1 MTYDDIFNDKKVEE
15 AKNRIKELS
24 DIQQKALD
32 EDFKRNTKYLD
43 KRSLAYKK
51 AYEDNERI
59 KLKLA
64 SNTEKKLD
72 DIQKYYLKNIS
83 SFKKRQLLKQEQES
97 FKIKIENARKE
108 IKALEDIQ
116 KEFGFELTEEQDK
129 RYKKLKASLEE
140 YSNASKRIN
149 RQIRAND
156 KKIEESDNEYHKK
169 KLAKL
174 KKYEEASERLSKA
187 QLKREKDSVKTKEKL
202 QKDLDKA
209 GSSKERAQAY
219 LQYGLIN
226 LRNSINTMSGETGF
240 ETAKNIGFEAKQNLS
255 AIGDS
260 ISKSISENI
269 GKWLSSG
276 MNKINEAI
284 EDVTSHRTGIM
295 TRLQGI
301 GGGEYDYEGLL
312 DTVGSNL
319 AVSPYITQR
328 AFMQKLDEAVD
339 KGIAYNVEQ
348 RAFLNTIK
356 DDISAT
362 FDAFDSSLLR
372 LIKLQQ
378 ADSTA
383 ARLGMEAALTRTL
396 NSVFSDTSYLGGK
409 GGGGMFDT
417 ITSAIVEAE
426 SLMTRNAATE
436 FEYIVQKWMGSLYS
450 LGASDQLLSQIA
462 QGINYIG
469 TGNVQALASNSPL
482 QTLFAMSASRGGL
495 DYSDLLVKGLDAS
508 NTNKLLRSMVEYL
521 KEIAE
526 DNRNNNV
533 VKAAYGDL
541 YNMSLADMRAIT
553 SLSKSDISSI
563 YSQNMSYSDMQ
574 GSLAS
579 QFDAISKRLSTG
591 EMIKNVIDNFVYST
605 GSEIAENAISYTLW
619 QVTDLIENST
629 GGIHL
634 PAISVFGNMVDL
646 SAFTIEGMMKTGLVG
661 LATLGQI
668 GNIVSSIGNKGGLN
682 LNAWDY
688 TDMLQ
693 RGQVEEQTVGS
704 ISSTSGSTYVG
715 SSSSSDMRNSSIAAA
730 TEDSSE
736 VSEITNAGSE
746 NEYSFDD
753 WYRAILIDNNPI
765 YIKSADEYSAHD
777 IYKAMY
783 KDKTP
788 VPVTVDQDT
797 GLGAI
802 LMNLTAYMTSI
813 NRITDVNIKKVDM
826 PVPTTV
832 YKLDNKL
839 KEEIKN
845 YIKTTY
851 LDQLATELREAL
863 IGQTR
868 GLGNAT
874 IAKVCDKIL
883 NDKVDVEV
891 KNNNFDRF
899 LDIQS
904 GFVG

>member
-1 MTYDDIFNDKKVEE
+1 MIIIDYYNDVDLLKEAIASEE
-15 AKNRIKELS
+15 KRIKKLRNFTYEIEKAEQELRKARINNNKEEYNS
-24 DIQQKALD
+24 RKKDLESLKEAQEKYYRDAHKLAIQNIVKDTKFTLSEYEKIATNRLD
-32 EDFKRNTKYLD
+32 LEQRIHSKILEYTKEENYDKRKLLKEEIDLEKRELEFATKYQEFVGKRLD
-43 KRSLAYKK
+43 FSKKIDAYSAVNAKRITKEL
-51 AYEDNERI
+51 EI
-59 KLKLA
+59 
-64 SNTEKKLD
+64 EK
-72 DIQKYYLKNIS
+72 
-83 SFKKRQLLKQEQES
+83 
-97 FKIKIENARKE
+97 
-108 IKALEDIQ
+108 
-116 KEFGFELTEEQDK
+116 
-129 RYKKLKASLEE
+129 KKLK
-140 YSNASKRIN
+140 
-149 RQIRAND
+149 
-156 KKIEESDNEYHKK
+156 IEEDKLELQRRVEAGDITSAEY
-169 KLAKL
+169 
-174 KKYEEASERLSKA
+174 
-187 QLKREKDSVKTKEKL
+187 KDSINSIRKEERSINNQQALNNWGNSITKELGQTITNTINK
-202 QKDLDKA
+202 
-209 GSSKERAQAY
+209 
-219 LQYGLIN
+219 GLNQIN
-226 LRNSINTMSGETGF
+226 V
-240 ETAKNIGFEAKQNLS
+240 
-255 AIGDS
+255 AIQ
-260 ISKSISENI
+260 
-269 GKWLSSG
+269 
-276 MNKINEAI
+276 
-284 EDVTSHRTGIM
+284 DVTSHRTGIM
-295 TRLQGI
+295 ARLQGI
-301 GGGEYDYEGLL
+301 GGGEYNYEGLL

-319 AVSPYITQR
+319 AVSPYITQK

-348 RAFLNTIK
+348 RAFLSTIS
-356 DDISAT
+356 DSIATT

-396 NSVFSDTSYLGGK
+396 NSVFSDTSYLSD
-409 GGGGMFDT
+409 MYDS
-417 ITSAIVEAE
+417 ISAAIVESE

-436 FEYIVQKWMGSLYS
+436 FEYVVQKWMGALYS
-450 LGASDQLLSQIA
+450 LGASNELVSQVA

-469 TGNVQALASNSPL
+469 TGNIQALASNSPL

-508 NTNKLLRSMVEYL
+508 NTNKLLKSMVEYL

-553 SLSKSDISSI
+553 SLSQSDISSI

-753 WYRAILIDNNPI
+753 WYRAILIDNDPI

-788 VPVTVDQDT
+788 VPVTVDQNT

>member
-1 MTYDDIFNDKKVEE
+1 MIIIDYYNDVDLLKEAIASEE
-15 AKNRIKELS
+15 KRIKNLRNFTYEIEKAEQELR
-24 DIQQKALD
+24 KA
-32 EDFKRNTKYLD
+32 
-43 KRSLAYKK
+43 
-51 AYEDNERI
+51 RI
-59 KLKLA
+59 KNNEEEYKSRKKDLESLKEAQEKYYEGAHKLA
-64 SNTEKKLD
+64 IQRIVKDTKFTLSEYEKVAANKLD
-72 DIQKYYLKNIS
+72 LEQRIHDKILEYTKEQNLEKRKSLKEEIDLEKRELE
-83 SFKKRQLLKQEQES
+83 FAKKSQEFVGKRLDLS
-97 FKIKIENARKE
+97 KKIDAYSTVNAKRITKELEIEK
-108 IKALEDIQ
+108 
-116 KEFGFELTEEQDK
+116 
-129 RYKKLKASLEE
+129 KKLK
-140 YSNASKRIN
+140 
-149 RQIRAND
+149 
-156 KKIEESDNEYHKK
+156 IEEDKLELQRRVEAGDITAAEY
-169 KLAKL
+169 
-174 KKYEEASERLSKA
+174 
-187 QLKREKDSVKTKEKL
+187 KDSINSIRKEERSINNQQALNNWGNSITKEL
-202 QKDLDKA
+202 
-209 GSSKERAQAY
+209 GQA
-219 LQYGLIN
+219 IT
-226 LRNSINTMSGETGF
+226 NT
-240 ETAKNIGFEAKQNLS
+240 
-255 AIGDS
+255 
-260 ISKSISENI
+260 ISKGLNQ
-269 GKWLSSG
+269 
-276 MNKINEAI
+276 INVAI
-284 EDVTSHRTGIM
+284 QDVTSHRTGIM
-295 TRLQGI
+295 ARLQGI

-312 DTVGSNL
+312 DTVSSNL
-319 AVSPYITQR
+319 AVSPYITQK

-348 RAFLNTIK
+348 RAFLSTIS
-356 DDISAT
+356 DSIATT

-396 NSVFSDTSYLGGK
+396 NSVFSDTSYLSD
-409 GGGGMFDT
+409 MYDS
-417 ITSAIVEAE
+417 ISAAIVESE

-436 FEYIVQKWMGSLYS
+436 FEYVVQKWMGALYS
-450 LGASDQLLSQIA
+450 LGASNELVSQVA

-495 DYSDLLVKGLDAS
+495 DYSNLLVKGLDAS

-533 VKAAYGDL
+533 VKSAYGDL

-553 SLSKSDISSI
+553 SLTEGDISSI

-753 WYRAILIDNNPI
+753 WYRAILIDNDPI

-788 VPVTVDQDT
+788 VPVTVDQNT

>member
-1 MTYDDIFNDKKVEE
+1 MIIIDYYNDVDLLKEAIASEEKRIKNLRNFTYEIEKAEQELRKARISNNREEYNSKKKYLESLKEDQEKYYERAHKLAIQNVVKEAKFTLSEYEQIAANKLDLEQRIHDKILEYTKEQDLEKRKLLKEEIDLEKRELEFAKKSQEFVGKRLDLNKKINAYNAVNDKRV
-15 AKNRIKELS
+15 
-24 DIQQKALD
+24 
-32 EDFKRNTKYLD
+32 TKGL
-43 KRSLAYKK
+43 
-51 AYEDNERI
+51 EI
-59 KLKLA
+59 
-64 SNTEKKLD
+64 EK
-72 DIQKYYLKNIS
+72 
-83 SFKKRQLLKQEQES
+83 
-97 FKIKIENARKE
+97 
-108 IKALEDIQ
+108 
-116 KEFGFELTEEQDK
+116 
-129 RYKKLKASLEE
+129 KKLK
-140 YSNASKRIN
+140 
-149 RQIRAND
+149 
-156 KKIEESDNEYHKK
+156 IEEDKLELQRRVEAGDITAAEYK
-169 KLAKL
+169 
-174 KKYEEASERLSKA
+174 
-187 QLKREKDSVKTKEKL
+187 
-202 QKDLDKA
+202 
-209 GSSKERAQAY
+209 
-219 LQYGLIN
+219 
-226 LRNSINTMSGETGF
+226 NSINSIRKEENSIRKEERITSNQQALNNWGSSITKELG
-240 ETAKNIGFEAKQNLS
+240 Q
-255 AIGDS
+255 AITNT
-260 ISKSISENI
+260 I
-269 GKWLSSG
+269 
-276 MNKINEAI
+276 NKGLNQINVAI

-295 TRLQGI
+295 ARLQGI

-312 DTVGSNL
+312 DTVGKNL
-319 AVSPYITQR
+319 AVSPYVTQK
-328 AFMQKLDEAVD
+328 AFMKKLDEAID

-356 DDISAT
+356 DDISTT

-372 LIKLQQ
+372 LIRLQQ

-396 NSVFSDTSYLGGK
+396 NSVFTDTSYLSD
-409 GGGGMFDT
+409 MYDN
-417 ITSAIVEAE
+417 ISAAIVESEA
-426 SLMTRNAATE
+426 LMTRDAATE
-436 FEYIVQKWMGSLYS
+436 FEYVVQKWMGALYS
-450 LGASDQLLSQIA
+450 LGASNELVSQVA
-462 QGINYIG
+462 QGLNYIG

-482 QTLFAMSASRGGL
+482 QTLFAMSASKSGL
-495 DYSDLLVKGLDAS
+495 DYADLLVKGLDAS
-508 NTNKLLRSMVEYL
+508 NTNKLLKSMVEYL

-553 SLSKSDISSI
+553 SLTEGDISSI

-579 QFDAISKRLSTG
+579 QFNAISKRLSTG
-591 EMIKNVIDNFVYST
+591 EMIKNVIDNFIYST
-605 GSEIAENAISYTLW
+605 GSEIAQNAITYTMW
-619 QVTDLIENST
+619 QITDLIENAT

-646 SAFTIEGMMKTGLVG
+646 SSFTIEGMMKTGIVG

-682 LNAWDY
+682 LGAWGY

-693 RGQVEEQTVGS
+693 RGQIEEQTAGS
-704 ISSTSGSTYVG
+704 VSSTSGSTYVG
-715 SSSSSDMRNSSIAAA
+715 SSSSSDIKNSSIAGA
-730 TEDSSE
+730 TEESKE
-736 VSEITNAGSE
+736 VSEITNADSE

-753 WYRAILIDNNPI
+753 WYKAILIDNNPI
-765 YIKSADEYSAHD
+765 FVKSVEEFSAYD

-788 VPVTVDQDT
+788 VPVTVDQNT

-802 LMNLTAYMTSI
+802 LMNLTAYMTSV
-813 NRITDVNIKKVDM
+813 NRVTDVNIKKADI
-826 PVPTTV
+826 PVPTAV

>member
-1 MTYDDIFNDKKVEE
+1 MIIIDYYNDVDLLKEAIASEE
-15 AKNRIKELS
+15 KRIKKLRNFTYEIEKAEQELRKARINNNKEEYNS
-24 DIQQKALD
+24 RKKDLESLKEAQEKYYRDAHKLAIQNIVKDTKFTLSEYEKIATNRLD
-32 EDFKRNTKYLD
+32 LEQRIHSKILEYTKEENYDKRKLLKEEIDLEKRELEFATKYQEFVGKRLD
-43 KRSLAYKK
+43 LSKKIDAYSAVNAKRITKEL
-51 AYEDNERI
+51 EI
-59 KLKLA
+59 
-64 SNTEKKLD
+64 EK
-72 DIQKYYLKNIS
+72 
-83 SFKKRQLLKQEQES
+83 
-97 FKIKIENARKE
+97 
-108 IKALEDIQ
+108 
-116 KEFGFELTEEQDK
+116 
-129 RYKKLKASLEE
+129 KKLK
-140 YSNASKRIN
+140 
-149 RQIRAND
+149 
-156 KKIEESDNEYHKK
+156 IEEDKLELQRRVESGDITSAEY
-169 KLAKL
+169 
-174 KKYEEASERLSKA
+174 
-187 QLKREKDSVKTKEKL
+187 KDSINSIRKEERSINNQQALNNWGNSITKELGQTITNTINK
-202 QKDLDKA
+202 
-209 GSSKERAQAY
+209 
-219 LQYGLIN
+219 GLNQIN
-226 LRNSINTMSGETGF
+226 V
-240 ETAKNIGFEAKQNLS
+240 
-255 AIGDS
+255 AIQ
-260 ISKSISENI
+260 
-269 GKWLSSG
+269 
-276 MNKINEAI
+276 
-284 EDVTSHRTGIM
+284 DVTSHRTGIM
-295 TRLQGI
+295 ARLQGI
-301 GGGEYDYEGLL
+301 GGGEYNYEGLL

-319 AVSPYITQR
+319 AVSPYITQK

-348 RAFLNTIK
+348 RAFLSTIS
-356 DDISAT
+356 DSIATT

-396 NSVFSDTSYLGGK
+396 NSVFSDTSYLSD
-409 GGGGMFDT
+409 MYDS
-417 ITSAIVEAE
+417 ISAAIVESE

-436 FEYIVQKWMGSLYS
+436 FEYVVQKWMGALYS
-450 LGASDQLLSQIA
+450 LGASNELVNQVA

-533 VKAAYGDL
+533 VKSAYGDL

-553 SLSKSDISSI
+553 SLTEGDISSI

-579 QFDAISKRLSTG
+579 QFNAISKRLSTG

-693 RGQVEEQTVGS
+693 RGQVEEQTIGS

-715 SSSSSDMRNSSIAAA
+715 SSSSNDMRNSSIAAA

-753 WYRAILIDNNPI
+753 WYRAILIDNDPI

-788 VPVTVDQDT
+788 VPVTVDQNT

>member
-1 MTYDDIFNDKKVEE
+1 MNSLF
-15 AKNRIKELS
+15 
-24 DIQQKALD
+24 D
-32 EDFKRNTKYLD
+32 EDISKEEQRILKMVQSREDILD
-43 KRSLAYKK
+43 LELAIKK
-51 AYEDNERI
+51 
-59 KLKLA
+59 
-64 SNTEKKLD
+64 T
-72 DIQKYYLKNIS
+72 
-83 SFKKRQLLKQEQES
+83 KQE
-97 FKIKIENARKE
+97 I
-108 IKALEDIQ
+108 
-116 KEFGFELTEEQDK
+116 
-129 RYKKLKASLEE
+129 
-140 YSNASKRIN
+140 
-149 RQIRAND
+149 
-156 KKIEESDNEYHKK
+156 KKIEDSSIEANKKEYKKQLKELELYEKEKNRYLSLAHEQAIKNVLNDRKTQLNALEKIQAQRIKNEAEYQQVLNEYEHENNEKRQEQLGKRLKDLSEIIKIQKKEEDQAK
-169 KLAKL
+169 KLAD
-174 KKYEEASERLSKA
+174 YEEKKSKLIKASQALLLVGDKNSSKRLDIERKKLEIERKKEELSKH
-187 QLKREKDSVKTKEKL
+187 LDDGTITKEEY
-202 QKDLDKA
+202 KDTAKDIRREETRIHNQEA
-209 GSSKERAQAY
+209 ISSWGSSITKELGQVITNTINK
-219 LQYGLIN
+219 GLNQIN
-226 LRNSINTMSGETGF
+226 V
-240 ETAKNIGFEAKQNLS
+240 
-255 AIGDS
+255 
-260 ISKSISENI
+260 
-269 GKWLSSG
+269 
-276 MNKINEAI
+276 AI

-295 TRLQGI
+295 ARLQGI
-301 GGGEYDYEGLL
+301 GGGEYNYEGLL
-312 DTVGSNL
+312 DTVGKNL
-319 AVSPYITQR
+319 AVSPYITQK
-328 AFMQKLDEAVD
+328 AFMKKLDEAVD

-356 DDISAT
+356 DDISTT

-372 LIKLQQ
+372 LIRLQQ

-396 NSVFSDTSYLGGK
+396 NSVFTDTSYLSD
-409 GGGGMFDT
+409 MYDN
-417 ITSAIVEAE
+417 ISAAIVESEA
-426 SLMTRNAATE
+426 LMTRNAATE
-436 FEYIVQKWMGSLYS
+436 FEYVVQKWMGALYS
-450 LGASDQLLSQIA
+450 LGASNELVSQVA
-462 QGINYIG
+462 QGLNYIG

-482 QTLFAMSASRGGL
+482 QTLFAMSASKSGL
-495 DYSDLLVKGLDAS
+495 DYADLLVKGLDAS
-508 NTNKLLRSMVEYL
+508 NTNKLLKSMVEYL

-533 VKAAYGDL
+533 VKSAYGDL

-553 SLSKSDISSI
+553 SLTEGDISSI

-579 QFDAISKRLSTG
+579 QFNAISKRLSTG
-591 EMIKNVIDNFVYST
+591 EMIKNVIDNFIYST
-605 GSEIAENAISYTLW
+605 GSEIAQNAITYTLW
-619 QVTDLIENST
+619 QVTDLIENAT

-661 LATLGQI
+661 LSTLGQI

-753 WYRAILIDNNPI
+753 WYRAILIDNDPI
-765 YIKSADEYSAHD
+765 YIKSADEYSAND

-788 VPVTVDQDT
+788 VPVTVDQNT

-802 LMNLTAYMTSI
+802 LMNLAAYMTSI

>member
-1 MTYDDIFNDKKVEE
+1 MIIIDYYNDVDLLKEAIASEE
-15 AKNRIKELS
+15 KRIKNLRNFTYEIEKAEQELR
-24 DIQQKALD
+24 KARINNNKEEYNSRKKDL
-32 EDFKRNTKYLD
+32 ESLKEAQEKYYRD
-43 KRSLAYKK
+43 AH
-51 AYEDNERI
+51 
-59 KLKLA
+59 KLA
-64 SNTEKKLD
+64 IQNVVKDTKFTLSEYEKIAANKLD
-72 DIQKYYLKNIS
+72 LEQRIHDKILEYTKEQDLE
-83 SFKKRQLLKQEQES
+83 KRKLLKEEIDLEKRELEFAKKSQEFVGKRLDLS
-97 FKIKIENARKE
+97 KKIDAYSTVNAKRITKELEIEK
-108 IKALEDIQ
+108 
-116 KEFGFELTEEQDK
+116 
-129 RYKKLKASLEE
+129 KKLK
-140 YSNASKRIN
+140 
-149 RQIRAND
+149 
-156 KKIEESDNEYHKK
+156 IEEDKLELQRRVEAGDITTTEY
-169 KLAKL
+169 
-174 KKYEEASERLSKA
+174 
-187 QLKREKDSVKTKEKL
+187 KDSINSIRKEERSINNQQALNNWGNSITKEL
-202 QKDLDKA
+202 GQT
-209 GSSKERAQAY
+209 
-219 LQYGLIN
+219 IT
-226 LRNSINTMSGETGF
+226 NT
-240 ETAKNIGFEAKQNLS
+240 
-255 AIGDS
+255 
-260 ISKSISENI
+260 ISKGLNQ
-269 GKWLSSG
+269 
-276 MNKINEAI
+276 INVAI
-284 EDVTSHRTGIM
+284 QDVTSHRTGIM
-295 TRLQGI
+295 ARLQGI

-312 DTVGSNL
+312 DTVSSNL
-319 AVSPYITQR
+319 AVSPYITQK

-348 RAFLNTIK
+348 RAFLSTIS
-356 DDISAT
+356 DSIATT

-396 NSVFSDTSYLGGK
+396 NSVFSDTSYLSD
-409 GGGGMFDT
+409 MYDS
-417 ITSAIVEAE
+417 ISAAIVESE

-436 FEYIVQKWMGSLYS
+436 FEYVVQKWMGALYS
-450 LGASDQLLSQIA
+450 LGASNELVSQVA

-495 DYSDLLVKGLDAS
+495 DYSNLLVKGLDAS

-533 VKAAYGDL
+533 VKSAYGDL

-553 SLSKSDISSI
+553 SLTEGDISSI

-753 WYRAILIDNNPI
+753 WYRAILIDNDPI

-788 VPVTVDQDT
+788 VPVTVDQNT

>member
-1 MTYDDIFNDKKVEE
+1 MIIIDYYNDVDLLKEAIASEE
-15 AKNRIKELS
+15 KRIKKLRNFTYEIEKAEQELRKARINNNKEEYNS
-24 DIQQKALD
+24 RKKDLESLKEAQEKYYRDAHKLAIQNIVKDTKFTLSEYEKIATNRLD
-32 EDFKRNTKYLD
+32 LEQRIHSKILEYTKEENYDKRKLLKEEIDLEKRELEFATKYQEFVGKRLD
-43 KRSLAYKK
+43 LSKKIDAYSAVNAKRITKEL
-51 AYEDNERI
+51 EI
-59 KLKLA
+59 
-64 SNTEKKLD
+64 EK
-72 DIQKYYLKNIS
+72 
-83 SFKKRQLLKQEQES
+83 
-97 FKIKIENARKE
+97 
-108 IKALEDIQ
+108 
-116 KEFGFELTEEQDK
+116 
-129 RYKKLKASLEE
+129 KKLK
-140 YSNASKRIN
+140 
-149 RQIRAND
+149 
-156 KKIEESDNEYHKK
+156 IEEDKLELQRRVEAGDITSAEY
-169 KLAKL
+169 
-174 KKYEEASERLSKA
+174 
-187 QLKREKDSVKTKEKL
+187 KDSINSIRKEERSINNQQALNNWGNSITKELGQTITNTINK
-202 QKDLDKA
+202 
-209 GSSKERAQAY
+209 
-219 LQYGLIN
+219 GLNQIN
-226 LRNSINTMSGETGF
+226 V
-240 ETAKNIGFEAKQNLS
+240 
-255 AIGDS
+255 AIQ
-260 ISKSISENI
+260 
-269 GKWLSSG
+269 
-276 MNKINEAI
+276 
-284 EDVTSHRTGIM
+284 DVTSHRTGIM
-295 TRLQGI
+295 ARLQGI
-301 GGGEYDYEGLL
+301 GGGEYNYEGLL

-319 AVSPYITQR
+319 AVSPYITQK

-348 RAFLNTIK
+348 RAFLSTIS
-356 DDISAT
+356 DSIATT

-396 NSVFSDTSYLGGK
+396 NSVFSDTSYLSD
-409 GGGGMFDT
+409 MYDS
-417 ITSAIVEAE
+417 ISAAIVESE

-436 FEYIVQKWMGSLYS
+436 FEYVVQKWMGALYS
-450 LGASDQLLSQIA
+450 LGASNELVSQVA

-469 TGNVQALASNSPL
+469 TGNIQALASNSPL

-508 NTNKLLRSMVEYL
+508 NTNKLLKSMVEYL

-553 SLSKSDISSI
+553 SLSQSDISSI

-753 WYRAILIDNNPI
+753 WYRAILIDNDPI

-788 VPVTVDQDT
+788 VPVTVDQNT

>member
-1 MTYDDIFNDKKVEE
+1 MTNDLENLFKLEQERLSSLDKYKKQFEDIDNLIEALKKREKKANTERKKEINEAIQEEKKAREDLENKLNKQAKINILNQEKIALNSVEKVYIKKIIAENDYK
-15 AKNRIKELS
+15 
-24 DIQQKALD
+24 KALD
-32 EDFKRNTKYLD
+32 KFFKARTQQEKDLAEITLNATKKIIEEREKEEELAKKALD
-43 KRSLAYKK
+43 YEEKRSKLVKKAQTLREIGDKKAAKLAEAERKRLTLTAYK
-51 AYEDNERI
+51 E
-59 KLKLA
+59 
-64 SNTEKKLD
+64 
-72 DIQKYYLKNIS
+72 NID
-83 SFKKRQLLKQEQES
+83 R
-97 FKIKIENARKE
+97 R
-108 IKALEDIQ
+108 
-116 KEFGFELTEEQDK
+116 
-129 RYKKLKASLEE
+129 LEE
-140 YSNASKRIN
+140 GTI
-149 RQIRAND
+149 
-156 KKIEESDNEYHKK
+156 
-169 KLAKL
+169 
-174 KKYEEASERLSKA
+174 SKA
-187 QLKREKDSVKTKEKL
+187 EYKQA
-202 QKDLDKA
+202 QKDIKNM
-209 GSSKERAQAY
+209 E
-219 LQYGLIN
+219 LQ
-226 LRNSINTMSGETGF
+226 
-240 ETAKNIGFEAKQNLS
+240 AKNEEMFANL
-255 AIGDS
+255 GDT
-260 ISKSISENI
+260 IKK
-269 GKWLSSG
+269 GLTDAL
-276 MNKINEAI
+276 NKGLNQINVAI

-295 TRLQGI
+295 ARLQGI

-312 DTVGSNL
+312 DTVGKNL
-319 AVSPYITQR
+319 AVSPYITQK
-328 AFMQKLDEAVD
+328 AFMKKLDEAVD

-356 DDISAT
+356 DDISTT

-372 LIKLQQ
+372 LIRLQQ

-396 NSVFSDTSYLGGK
+396 NSVFTDTSYLSD
-409 GGGGMFDT
+409 MYDN
-417 ITSAIVEAE
+417 ISAAIVESEA
-426 SLMTRNAATE
+426 LMTRNAATE
-436 FEYIVQKWMGSLYS
+436 FEYVVQKWMGALYS
-450 LGASDQLLSQIA
+450 LGASNALVSQVA
-462 QGINYIG
+462 QGLNYIG

-482 QTLFAMSASRGGL
+482 QTLFAMSASKSGL
-495 DYSDLLVKGLDAS
+495 DYADLLVKGLDAS
-508 NTNKLLRSMVEYL
+508 NANKLLKSMVEYL

-553 SLSKSDISSI
+553 SLTEGDISSI

-579 QFDAISKRLSTG
+579 QFNAISKRLSTG
-591 EMIKNVIDNFVYST
+591 EMIKNVIDNFIYST
-605 GSEIAENAISYTLW
+605 GSEIAQNAITYTMW
-619 QVTDLIENST
+619 QITDLIENAT

-646 SAFTIEGMMKTGLVG
+646 SSFTIEGIMKTGIVG

-682 LNAWDY
+682 LGAWGY

-693 RGQVEEQTVGS
+693 RGQIEEQRAGS
-704 ISSTSGSTYVG
+704 ITGTSGSTYVG
-715 SSSSSDMRNSSIAAA
+715 SNSSSDIKNSSIAGA
-730 TEDSSE
+730 TEESKE
-736 VSEITNAGSE
+736 VSEITNADSE

-753 WYRAILIDNNPI
+753 WYKAILIDNNPI
-765 YIKSADEYSAHD
+765 FVKSAEEFSAYD

-788 VPVTVDQDT
+788 VPVTVDQNT

-802 LMNLTAYMTSI
+802 LMNLTAYMTSV
-813 NRITDVNIKKVDM
+813 NRVTDVNIKKADI

>member
-1 MTYDDIFNDKKVEE
+1 MNSLFDEDISKEEQRILKMVQSRKDILDLELAIKKTKQEIKKIEDRSIEANEKVYRKQLKELE
-15 AKNRIKELS
+15 NYERAKNRYLLLAHEQAIKNVLS
-24 DIQQKALD
+24 DRKTQLNALEKIQAQ
-32 EDFKRNTKYLD
+32 
-43 KRSLAYKK
+43 
-51 AYEDNERI
+51 RI
-59 KLKLA
+59 KNEAEYQQVLNEYEHENNEKRQEQLGKRLKDLSEIIKIQKKEEDQAKKLA
-64 SNTEKKLD
+64 DYEEKKSKL
-72 DIQKYYLKNIS
+72 
-83 SFKKRQLLKQEQES
+83 
-97 FKIKIENARKE
+97 
-108 IKALEDIQ
+108 IKASQAVLLV
-116 KEFGFELTEEQDK
+116 GDK
-129 RYKKLKASLEE
+129 
-140 YSNASKRIN
+140 NASKRL
-149 RQIRAND
+149 D
-156 KKIEESDNEYHKK
+156 IERK
-169 KLAKL
+169 KLEIER
-174 KKYEEASERLSKA
+174 KKDELSKH
-187 QLKREKDSVKTKEKL
+187 LDDGTISKEEYKDIVKDIKREETRIHNQEAISNW
-202 QKDLDKA
+202 
-209 GSSKERAQAY
+209 GS
-219 LQYGLIN
+219 
-226 LRNSINTMSGETGF
+226 
-240 ETAKNIGFEAKQNLS
+240 
-255 AIGDS
+255 S
-260 ISKSISENI
+260 ISKELGQVITNTI
-269 GKWLSSG
+269 
-276 MNKINEAI
+276 NKGLNQINVAI

-295 TRLQGI
+295 ARLQGI

-312 DTVGSNL
+312 DTVGKNL
-319 AVSPYITQR
+319 AVSPYITQK
-328 AFMQKLDEAVD
+328 AFMKKLDEAVD

-356 DDISAT
+356 DDISTT

-372 LIKLQQ
+372 LIRLQQ

-396 NSVFSDTSYLGGK
+396 NSVFTDTSYLSD
-409 GGGGMFDT
+409 MYDN
-417 ITSAIVEAE
+417 ISAAIVESEA
-426 SLMTRNAATE
+426 LMTRNAATE
-436 FEYIVQKWMGSLYS
+436 FEYVVQKWMGALYS
-450 LGASDQLLSQIA
+450 LGASNELVSQVA
-462 QGINYIG
+462 QGLNYIG

-482 QTLFAMSASRGGL
+482 QTLFAMSASKSGL
-495 DYSDLLVKGLDAS
+495 DYADLLVKGLDAS
-508 NTNKLLRSMVEYL
+508 NTNKLLKSMVEYL

-533 VKAAYGDL
+533 VKSAYGDL

-553 SLSKSDISSI
+553 SLTEGDISSI

-579 QFDAISKRLSTG
+579 QFNAISKRLSTG
-591 EMIKNVIDNFVYST
+591 EMIKNVIDNFIYST
-605 GSEIAENAISYTLW
+605 GSEIAQNAITYTLW
-619 QVTDLIENST
+619 QVTDLIENAT

-753 WYRAILIDNNPI
+753 WYRAILIDNDPI
-765 YIKSADEYSAHD
+765 YIKSADEYSAND